1 MDSPKREAE
10 NMKERGYV
18 WIFSIA
24 TGMTGKNKSLFSLLN
39 GKVSFDV
46 MSAKRQRLNKKLWQV
61 GCPGFLTK
69 MLMMLLHL
77 LLLLIFVYGCEISF
91 VLARE
96 LSLSCPDSKN
106 LDYPQ

>member
-10 NMKERGYV
+10 NMKEGGYV
-18 WIFSIA
+18 WIFIIA

-61 GCPGFLTK
+61 GCPGFLK
-69 MLMMLLHL
+69 ILMTLLSWVVT
-77 LLLLIFVYGCEISF
+77 FVYGCEVSF

-96 LSLSCPDSKN
+96 LSFSCPDNKN
-106 LDYPQ
+106 LDYPR